1 MTETLE
7 KSPPPSQPSSGGP
20 WKRFFTNQTRFDFIG
35 RSRLWLIVSLVVVT
49 VCLAGVAIRGFNFG
63 IDFTGGAA
71 YTVADAPR
79 QIDPDVLRSEIGAI
93 VEEDLTVQVVE
104 GGTGAIVS
112 TQALADDRESRA
124 RIVETLAEVTGAAPR
139 EIDVSVVGPRWG
151 AQISEQ
157 MLRALLVFLVLVV
170 GYITLRFEWRMALA
184 ALVTL
189 IHDVIVTVG
198 VYAIVGF
205 HVSPASVIALLTILG
220 YSLYDTVVVFDRVT
234 DESKS
239 VNATS
244 TETYGEMANRAVNEV
259 LLRSLSTSITSLL
272 PVGSLL
278 FIGANLLGADTLS
291 DLALA
296 LFVGMAVGT
305 YSSVFVATPMLV
317 FLKER
322 EPRYAELKEKILA
335 RRGGEQAAA
344 IAGGGGAAARS
355 PKKAHRGKKPRSR
368 RSG

>member
-1 MTETLE
+1 MSEPTDTLQRP
-7 KSPPPSQPSSGGP
+7 SPAQGDTGGP
-20 WKRFFTNQTRFDFIG
+20 WKRFFTNQTRFEFIG
-35 RSRLWLIVSLVVVT
+35 RSRLWLIVSLVLIGI
-49 VCLAGVAIRGFNFG
+49 CLAGVALRGFNFG

-71 YTVADAPR
+71 YTVTDAA
-79 QIDPDVLRSEIGAI
+79 QELDPDELRAEVAPL
-93 VEEDLTVQVVE
+93 VDEDISVQVVE
-104 GGTGAIVS
+104 GGSGAIVS
-112 TQALADDRESRA
+112 TQALADDRETRTQ
-124 RIVETLAEVTGAAPR
+124 IVETLSEMAGVPTQ

-157 MLRALLVFLVLVV
+157 MLRALVVFLVLVV
-170 GYITLRFEWRMALA
+170 IYLTLRFEWRMAVA
-184 ALVTL
+184 AVVTL
-189 IHDVIVTVG
+189 VHDLIVTVG

-205 HVSPASVIALLTILG
+205 HISPASVIALLTILG

-234 DESKS
+234 DEAKGL
-239 VNATS
+239 NMTS
-244 TETYGEMANRAVNEV
+244 SETYGEVANRSVNEV

-278 FIGANLLGADTLS
+278 FIGANLLGAETLS

-305 YSSVFVATPMLV
+305 YSSIFVATPMLV

-322 EPRYAELKEKILA
+322 EPRYAELKEKLYA

-344 IAGGGGAAARS
+344 VASGDSTAKG
-355 PKKAHRGKKPRSR
+355 KKHRGKKPRSQR
-368 RSG
+368 K

>member
-1 MTETLE
+1 MTDTITT
-7 KSPPPSQPSSGGP
+7 PPERDADGP
-20 WKRFFTNQTRFDFIG
+20 LKRFFTNQTRFDFIG
-35 RSRLWLIVSLVVVT
+35 RSRLWLFVSLAVVG
-49 VCLAGVAIRGFNFG
+49 VCVAGVALRGFNFG

-71 YTVADAPR
+71 YTITDAEVELDQEDLR
-79 QIDPDVLRSEIGAI
+79 AQISAI
-93 VEEDLTVQVVE
+93 VEEDLSVQVVE
-104 GGTGAIVS
+104 GGTGAVVS
-112 TQALADDRESRA
+112 TQALADDIGTRTE
-124 RIVETLAEVTGAAPR
+124 IVETLSEYAGVPTQ

-151 AQISEQ
+151 AQISQQ
-157 MLRALLVFLVLVV
+157 MLRALAVFLVLVV
-170 GYITLRFEWRMALA
+170 TYITLRFEWRMALA
-184 ALVTL
+184 AVVTL
-189 IHDVIVTVG
+189 LHDIVVTTG

-205 HVSPASVIALLTILG
+205 HISPASVIALLTILG

-244 TETYGEMANRAVNEV
+244 TETYGEMANRSVNEV
-259 LLRSLSTSITSLL
+259 LLRSLSTSVTSLL

-305 YSSVFVATPMLV
+305 YSSIFVATPMLV

-322 EPRYAELKEKILA
+322 EPRYAELKEKILT

-344 IAGGGGAAARS
+344 IASAGGSAPSR
-355 PKKAHRGKKPRSR
+355 RKKPRAKRKS
-368 RSG
+368 

>member
-1 MTETLE
+1 MTETIE
-7 KSPPPSQPSSGGP
+7 KSPPPSKPDTGGA

-35 RSRLWLIVSLVVVT
+35 RSRLWLLVSLVVVG
-49 VCLAGVAIRGFNFG
+49 VCVAGVAIRGFNFG

-71 YTVADAPR
+71 YTITDAQR
-79 QIDPDVLRSEIGAI
+79 EIDPDELRAEIAAI

-112 TQALADDRESRA
+112 TQALAEDVQTRA
-124 RIVETLAEVTGAAPR
+124 EIVQTLAEHTGVATQ

-157 MLRALLVFLVLVV
+157 MLRALVVFLVLVV
-170 GYITLRFEWRMALA
+170 GYITLRFEWRMAVA
-184 ALVTL
+184 AFVTL
-189 IHDVIVTVG
+189 LHDIAVTVG

-234 DESKS
+234 DESKAI
-239 VNATS
+239 NATS
-244 TETYGEMANRAVNEV
+244 SETYGEMANRSVNEV

-272 PVGSLL
+272 PVGCLL

-296 LFVGMAVGT
+296 LFVGMAIGT
-305 YSSVFVATPMLV
+305 YSSIFVATPLLV

-344 IAGGGGAAARS
+344 VAGGGGS
-355 PKKAHRGKKPRSR
+355 PRKGKKSRSKR
-368 RSG
+368 KG